1 MMVIPHILVK
11 LLTNKTEKMKKRI
24 TFLIILSLFTS
35 NLFAQDCVS
44 IGLGNHIFECDNTTS
59 SINIPI
65 TFTPNGCTNYG
76 LVFSTSTEQNVV
88 TLPNW
93 LTITSNNSSITV
105 NCQANT
111 TGVDRD
117 SSLIFCKDAITNTV
131 LGVIIVNQSSCQG
144 WYPDEDND
152 GFGNQYASPV
162 FSCTQPSAT
171 NGISWVSNNLDACPD
186 EPHTTNNGC
195 EAGYVFEDINWIM
208 SKSFNINGN
217 LKAASKSYFD
227 ALGKGIQTQTVDIET
242 QKIWAAETFY
252 DAQGRPAFQTLSAP
266 TVPFSGNFSYN
277 AGFVK
282 KTDGTS
288 YTEADFE
295 TNPESPAPVGN
306 ATNTLGYYY
315 SENNTNTE
323 YEGNSYQDITSYPFS
338 RTIYSKLNPGATLK
352 TIGGKQ
358 LDLNLETK
366 NYRFSMPASQELSQ
380 VGAFNDPKYDTIKTI
395 KTVVRNANGVETVVF
410 TDSDGKT
417 LAAARSGNEEIA
429 NTPRTMNIAIKKQGF
444 VDIHIPI
451 GITGITI
458 VNPSNKPI
466 TIYNLI
472 TEAVE
477 TATPSNL
484 PSGFYRVSITNL
496 TNYQNDV
503 VITYKE
509 NYYDYSL
516 NEYDKAGRLIA
527 SYQPLNKLKSEF
539 TYNSLGQLIYTK
551 SPDEGEAW
559 FAYTKS
565 GKIGLSQN
573 SKQKAVTPI
582 QEYSYTKYDILDRPV
597 ESGVA
602 ISNDF
607 SLTFHNVAN
616 GTAKKEQQFTTYDA
630 LEPTDLTFLT
640 TLNVA
645 YHHPTFLAS
654 NVAKTS
660 NENTTTYYSYD
671 VYGRVKWM
679 VQNITGL
686 GVKTI
691 DYKYNPITGNVVEVD
706 YQRHSPA
713 ERFIHKYT
721 YNIVDQL
728 VQVETSTDGS
738 TFTNQAKYYYYETG
752 ALKRT
757 ELADNLQ
764 GIDYIYNL
772 AGQLKAINHP
782 SGNPVN
788 DPGGDGAASGAHS
801 NFSPDVFS
809 MSLDYY
815 TGDYTRTNTPTAI
828 AKVTNGTDQYN
839 GNIKAMTWKTHP
851 LMTAPETYYYQYNK
865 NNWLQSA
872 GLNAPISGVGTPVD
886 DLIINNQINQN
897 GETTARNSITLT
909 SGFEV
914 ASGIEYVAKID
925 PNATSNSDG
934 GDYNVS
940 NLTYDENGNIR
951 SLSRNKQTENGSNEM
966 DKLTYDYITNKNQ
979 LDHVT
984 DAVTGTTNAND
995 IKTQAAGN
1003 YVYNEI
1009 GQLIKNNEEGIIYEY
1024 NASGLVTNIKKIT
1037 TAFPNGYP
1045 YVSFYYNDKGH
1056 RVRKRNW
1063 VDETD
1068 TYYVRDVSGNTLAVY
1083 SGSNLVEVPIYGAS
1097 RIGVHYKATNKDVY
1111 QLTDH
1116 LGNVR
1121 AVIARSGNN
1130 ATTSSST
1137 DYYPFGMPMPG
1148 RQIVNGQP
1156 YRYAFQG
1163 HEKDPET
1170 GKEAFELR
1178 LWDGRIGRWLTTDPA
1193 GQYSS
1198 PYLGMGNNP
1207 LNGIDPDGAFF
1218 GWVRARWRQL
1228 WNGGDVYKD
1237 KNDKWVWKKTEFGE
1251 KGIGENN
1258 FDEIVVRYKNFGYGG
1273 FGKFTRTSSTWSLN
1287 GLVDVGASNFAY
1299 DTSIVGFSGKMQAE
1313 DLFSFNLGGTWE
1325 NGGEYNSE
1333 NEIFYRGKNYEYRGT
1348 TGRAVIETGIYGDY
1362 GIESRWNKNGS
1373 YGTQND
1379 SPLNVVLGWTILR
1392 ANFSKLTK
1400 EGVHFSIGAHE
1411 DVGAAFILGGSLEF
1425 KFLDNYE
1432 WKF

>member
-1 MMVIPHILVK
+1 
-11 LLTNKTEKMKKRI
+11 MKKGI
-24 TFLIILSLFTS
+24 TLLILLSLFTL

-44 IGLGNHIFECDNTTS
+44 IGLGEYIYECDNSAS
-59 SINIPI
+59 SVTIPI

-76 LVFSTSTEQNVV
+76 LIFSTNRNQNVT

-93 LTITSNNSSITV
+93 LTITNNNIAITV
-105 NCQANT
+105 NCQANQ
-111 TGVDRD
+111 TGLNRS

-131 LGVIIVNQSSCQG
+131 LGVIVVNQSSCQG

-152 GFGNQYASPV
+152 GYGNQYASPV
-162 FSCTQPSAT
+162 YSCTQPGTT
-171 NGISWVSNNLDACPD
+171 NGIAWVSNNLDACPD
-186 EPHTTNNGC
+186 EPYTTNNGC
-195 EAGYVFEDINWIM
+195 EAGYVFEDINWIS
-208 SKSFNINGN
+208 SKSYDINGN

-227 ALGKGIQTQTVDIET
+227 ALGKGLQTQTVDIET
-242 QKIWAAETFY
+242 QKTWATETLY

-266 TVPFSGNFSYN
+266 IALYSGNFNYKS
-277 AGFVK
+277 GFIK
-282 KTDGTS
+282 KTDGTT

-295 TNPESPAPVGN
+295 TNPENPAPVGN
-306 ATNTLGYYY
+306 TTNTLGYYY

-338 RTIYSKLNPGATLK
+338 RTIYSQLNPGTVRK

-358 LDLNLETK
+358 LDLNHETK
-366 NYRFSMPASQELSQ
+366 NYSFSMPASQELSQ
-380 VGAFNDPKYDTIKTI
+380 VDAFNDPKYDTIKTI

-410 TDSDGKT
+410 TDSNGKT
-417 LAAARSGNEEIA
+417 LAAARSGNEENA
-429 NTPRTMNIAIKKQGF
+429 STPRTMNITVKEQGL

-458 VNPSNKPI
+458 TNPSNKPI

-477 TATPSNL
+477 TTTPSNL
-484 PSGFYRVSITNL
+484 SPGFYRVSITGL
-496 TNYQNDV
+496 TNYQNDII
-503 VITYKE
+503 ITYKE

-516 NEYDKAGRLIA
+516 NEYDKAGRLTA

-539 TYNSLGQLIYTK
+539 KYNSLGQLIYTK

-565 GKIGLSQN
+565 GQIGLSQN

-582 QEYSYTKYDILDRPV
+582 QEYSYTRYDILDRPI

-607 SLTFHNVAN
+607 SLTFHNVAS
-616 GTAKKEQQFTTYDA
+616 GTPKKEQQFTTYDA
-630 LEPTDLTFLT
+630 LEPTDLTFLA
-640 TLNVA
+640 TLNAA

-706 YQRHSPA
+706 YQRYSPS
-713 ERFIHKYT
+713 ERFIHRYT

-728 VQVETSTDGS
+728 VQVETSTDGTS
-738 TFTNQAKYYYYETG
+738 FTNQAKYYYYETG

-782 SGNPVN
+782 SGNPAN
-788 DPGGDGAASGAHS
+788 DPGGDGASGGIHS
-801 NFSPDVFS
+801 NFNPDVFS

-828 AKVTNGTDQYN
+828 AKVTQGVDQYD
-839 GNIKAMTWKTHP
+839 GNIKAMTWKIHP
-851 LMTAPETYYYQYNK
+851 LMTAPDTYYYQYNK

-872 GLNAPISGVGTPVD
+872 GLNAPVSGNGAPVD
-886 DLIINNQINQN
+886 DLIVNTQISQN
-897 GETTARNSITLT
+897 SQIAARNSITLT
-909 SGFEV
+909 AGFETTT
-914 ASGIEYVAKID
+914 GIEYIAKID
-925 PNATSNSDG
+925 PNASSNSDN

-951 SLSRNKQTENGSNEM
+951 TLSRNKQTENGSNEM

-979 LDHVT
+979 LDHVN
-984 DAVTGTTNAND
+984 DAVMGTTNADD
-995 IKTQAAGN
+995 IKSQSSGN
-1003 YVYNEI
+1003 YTYNLI
-1009 GQLIKNNEEGIIYEY
+1009 GQLIKNKEEGILYEY
-1024 NASGLVTNIKKIT
+1024 NASGLVTNIKKIS

-1068 TYYVRDVSGNTLAVY
+1068 TYYIRDASGNTLAVY
-1083 SGSNLVEVPIYGAS
+1083 SGSNLVEIPIYGTS
-1097 RIGVHYKATNKDVY
+1097 RIGIHYKATNKDVY

-1121 AVIARSGNN
+1121 AVIASGN
-1130 ATTSSST
+1130 AAISSST
-1137 DYYPFGMPMPG
+1137 DYYPGGMAMPNRNVVG
-1148 RQIVNGQP
+1148 D
-1156 YRYAFQG
+1156 YRYGYQG
-1163 HEKDPET
+1163 EYSEKDEET
-1170 GKEAFELR
+1170 GLNAFELR
-1178 LWDGRIGRWLTTDPA
+1178 MYDSRINRWISPDPA
-1193 GQYSS
+1193 QQYPS
-1198 PYLGMGNNP
+1198 PYLGMGNNWM
-1207 LNGIDPDGAFF
+1207 NGTDPDGALFIIDDFLF
-1218 GWVRARWRQL
+1218 GFIGGLFQNRDNFSDPSRSRFGNAIS
-1228 WNGGDVYKD
+1228 NGSRMANNSANIWASLGRTDPD
-1237 KNDKWVWKKTEFGE
+1237 KT
-1251 KGIGENN
+1251 
-1258 FDEIVVRYKNFGYGG
+1258 
-1273 FGKFTRTSSTWSLN
+1273 
-1287 GLVDVGASNFAY
+1287 
-1299 DTSIVGFSGKMQAE
+1299 
-1313 DLFSFNLGGTWE
+1313 LGG
-1325 NGGEYNSE
+1325 
-1333 NEIFYRGKNYEYRGT
+1333 K
-1348 TGRAVIETGIYGDY
+1348 
-1362 GIESRWNKNGS
+1362 
-1373 YGTQND
+1373 
-1379 SPLNVVLGWTILR
+1379 ILQV
-1392 ANFSKLTK
+1392 ASKLTW
-1400 EGVHFSIGAHE
+1400 ELPQTLGGVLSGHLVGYANGIEEITNYHGATLIRTKSLEEFGDNTDNIYWGFTVGSVITTSYTKSESLRQHE
-1411 DVGAAFILGGSLEF
+1411 YGHYLTSRFQGPLFIPANILSPVSAAFGYDFHTKMPWEKWADRRSHRF
-1425 KFLDNYE
+1425 FNNRNQNK
-1432 WKF
+1432 